1 MEYRLRK
8 TGKYIFVEYG
18 NYINDIKVAPGEFLS
33 VFRTIDIVFFE
44 DIDLAL
50 DYIRKE
56 SKCPYYPR
64 IKGQRVFQVE
74 SRIDDS
80 YMFENL
86 LGNNVSTAT
95 KAEAIAEYKRQL
107 LNRNRN
113 MITMETMNNWEF
125 LVKERV

>member
-18 NYINDIKVAPGEFLS
+18 NYIEDIKVAPGEFLS

-56 SKCPYYPR
+56 LNCPYCPR
-64 IKGQRVFQVE
+64 INGQRVFQVE

-86 LGNNVSTAT
+86 LGHNVSALDMS
-95 KAEAIAEYKRQL
+95 EAIIKYKNQL
-107 LNRNRN
+107 LKQNRN
-113 MITMETMNNWEF
+113 MLTMETINNFEF
-125 LVKERV
+125 LVKER